1 MSSRPYRVQTLS
13 IIGAAVETRV
23 AHIELHIAVLL
34 FGVSGLFG
42 KLIST
47 NPVTIVLGR
56 TAFAAI
62 AIFIGLKLCSIKLN
76 SVSKKSLLTI
86 SLSGLVLALHWV
98 TFFHAIQISTVAIG
112 LVGFATFPVF
122 VTFLEP
128 LLTGQK
134 LRSIDI
140 VSAMLVT
147 TGLILV
153 APDFN
158 FSNSGTI
165 GLLWAVLSGALF
177 AVLTLTNQHLVK
189 TNSFF
194 IVAFFQHSVAALVL
208 IPFALY
214 IGETPGPNTVW
225 LLLILGVICTALPQT
240 LFIKSLTALKAQLAS
255 VVTGLEPVYGI
266 ILAALFLDEIPD
278 LSTLFG
284 AAIVFGAVILA
295 MKAHMA
301 SDGAVSTAGDQI

>member
-1 MSSRPYRVQTLS
+1 V
-13 IIGAAVETRV
+13 GTRL

-42 KLIST
+42 KLISASPT
-47 NPVTIVLGR
+47 TIVLGR

-76 SVSKKSLLTI
+76 LVSKKSLFTM

-128 LLTGQK
+128 LLTDQK
-134 LRSIDI
+134 IRSIDI
-140 VSAMLVT
+140 VSALLVT
-147 TGLILV
+147 AGLILV
-153 APDFN
+153 APEFDFT
-158 FSNSGTI
+158 NSGTI

-177 AVLTLTNQHLVK
+177 AVLTLINRHLVEA
-189 TNSFF
+189 NSFI

-208 IPFALY
+208 MPFVIY
-214 IGETPGPNTVW
+214 IGDLPNSNTIW
-225 LLLILGVICTALPQT
+225 LLLVLGVICTALPQT

-266 ILAALFLDEIPD
+266 ILAALLLDEVPN
-278 LSTLFG
+278 LSTILG

-295 MKAHMA
+295 MKAH
-301 SDGAVSTAGDQI
+301 SISGGAVPKDGD